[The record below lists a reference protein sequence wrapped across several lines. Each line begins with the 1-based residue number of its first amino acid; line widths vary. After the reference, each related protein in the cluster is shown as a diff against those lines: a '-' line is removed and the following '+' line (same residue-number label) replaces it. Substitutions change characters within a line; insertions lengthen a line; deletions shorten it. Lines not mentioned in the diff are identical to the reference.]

1 MQTASPYNPYQ
12 PPVEPITQE
21 PPTPAP
27 VVEAPPL
34 FGEDPVSKSALITGI
49 VAVLMAEIPVLSI
62 LAIILGLRAMS
73 KAQEGR
79 ERVESSNGEL
89 RGKGAHIAGRILG
102 IGAVI
107 EGTIMSLYW
116 LWAWLAS

>member
-12 PPVEPITQE
+12 PPVEPITQAS
-21 PPTPAP
+21 PAPAP
-27 VVEAPPL
+27 VVVTPPL

-62 LAIILGLRAMS
+62 IAIILGLRAIS

-79 ERVESSNGEL
+79 ERVESANGEL

-102 IGAVI
+102 FGAVI

-116 LWAWLAS
+116 LWMWLAS